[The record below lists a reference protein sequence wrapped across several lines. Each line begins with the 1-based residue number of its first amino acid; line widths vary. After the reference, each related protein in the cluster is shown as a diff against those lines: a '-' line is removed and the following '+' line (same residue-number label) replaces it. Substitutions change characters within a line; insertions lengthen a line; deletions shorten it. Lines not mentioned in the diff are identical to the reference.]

1 MAQILPGAWEGDE
14 NSFSANIMK
23 AVAKLVIVYGDML
36 DDEMFKEKLG
46 AISIK
51 SLSRTAKEIRSGSLG
66 YAEAMV
72 IEYNGKKK
80 TSAGRLPISMLYAKS
95 LASLDAVIENETPY
109 EINDDALGKAPTDE
123 TDVDDNTD
131 ANDDEE

>member
-1 MAQILPGAWEGDE
+1 M
-14 NSFSANIMK
+14 
-23 AVAKLVIVYGDML
+23 VIVYGDML

-95 LASLDAVIENETPY
+95 LASLDAVIENEMPY

-123 TDVDDNTD
+123 IDADTEVNDNREKS
-131 ANDDEE
+131 AVSAWKHSGLCF

>member
-1 MAQILPGAWEGDE
+1 MDFP
-14 NSFSANIMK
+14 
-23 AVAKLVIVYGDML
+23 
-36 DDEMFKEKLG
+36 
-46 AISIK
+46 
-51 SLSRTAKEIRSGSLG
+51 SRNHLATFF
-66 YAEAMV
+66 YC
-72 IEYNGKKK
+72 
-80 TSAGRLPISMLYAKS
+80 PKS